1 MFSAIA
7 MMAFSVSS
15 MGNTITCQEEEKEL
29 SVEKTQIITDTP
41 CADGAAVVY
50 NYLRTEMNLTH
61 SEAWRLSTIAF
72 NRCMVNTYNTN

>member
-29 SVEKTQIITDTP
+29 SVEKLRLLLIHHVQMVQQLFTII
-41 CADGAAVVY
+41 
-50 NYLRTEMNLTH
+50 
-61 SEAWRLSTIAF
+61 
-72 NRCMVNTYNTN
+72 